1 MAQNGG
7 TRGAG
12 AEVAES
18 GDPSSQTVKPGVNPW
33 FIAAAVVLPAFME
46 VIDTSIASVCI
57 PHIAGSLSASNDEA
71 TWVLTFYLLSNAV
84 VLPASAWFSLRFGR
98 KRFLMA
104 SIVIFTMASFF
115 CGAAT
120 SLIAIL
126 IARLVQGAG
135 GGALQPL
142 SQAILTESFPPEKR
156 GMAMGLFGLGVVVA
170 PVLGPTLGGWLTDTY
185 SWRWAFY
192 INIPVGVLALIMISR
207 FIKDPP
213 YIEHAKVGK
222 LDSIGFGL
230 LAIWLGAMQIILD
243 RGQEDDWFGAIW
255 IRWTFALMVVT
266 FVAFIVSQLKRD
278 KPLVD
283 LTIFKNRNFTVGCI
297 LIFLFGAVIYGAVTL
312 LPLFYQTMMDYPATW
327 AGIAVSPRGLGSIVA
342 MPLVGFLVSK
352 VDPRY
357 LVSLGFGV
365 FGICSLVWG
374 TVTLQVSPW
383 SMLLPI
389 IISGFSLGLVF
400 VPLSTTTLG
409 DLPTESIGNGSG
421 LFNLLRNV
429 GGSVGISL
437 VNTILARH
445 EQLHRTELSR
455 HMAPMLPNV
464 QNALNN
470 FTQIFATQSGHADA
484 QVQAYG
490 MLQDLLSQQA
500 RLWSYVDD
508 FRYMALACFCCV
520 PVVWGLKRVR
530 GRAIAAH

>member
-1 MAQNGG
+1 MADAAQ
-7 TRGAG
+7 
-12 AEVAES
+12 VATQA
-18 GDPSSQTVKPGVNPW
+18 SSQNVRPEINPW
-33 FIAAAVVLPAFME
+33 FIAVAVVLPAFME

-71 TWVLTFYLLSNAV
+71 TWVLTFYLLSNAI

-104 SIVIFTMASFF
+104 SIVIFTLSSFF

-120 SLIAIL
+120 SLVAIL
-126 IARLVQGAG
+126 VARLIQGAG

-192 INIPVGVLALIMISR
+192 INIPFGIVALIMISR

-213 YIEHAKVGK
+213 YIEHAKAGK
-222 LDSIGFGL
+222 LDFIGFGL
-230 LAIWLGAMQIILD
+230 LAIWLGALQIILD

-255 IRWTFALMVVT
+255 IRWTFAIMVICLA
-266 FVAFIVSQLKRD
+266 AFIVWQLKQE

-283 LTIFKNRNFTVGCI
+283 LTIFRNRNFTIGCI
-297 LIFLFGAVIYGAVTL
+297 LIFLFGAVIYGAVTI
-312 LPLFYQTMMDYPATW
+312 LPLFYQTMMSYSATW
-327 AGIAVSPRGLGSIVA
+327 AGLAVSPRGLGSIVA
-342 MPLVGFLVSK
+342 MPLVGLLVSK
-352 VDPRY
+352 VDTRV
-357 LVSLGFGV
+357 LVSLGFAIFGV
-365 FGICSLVWG
+365 CSLIWG
-374 TVTLQVSPW
+374 TITLEVSPW
-383 SMLLPI
+383 SMLIPI

-400 VPLSTTTLG
+400 VPLSTVTLG
-409 DLPTESIGNGSG
+409 SLPPQSVGNGSG

-429 GGSVGISL
+429 GGSVGISV

-445 EQLHRTELSR
+445 QQLHRTELSH
-455 HMAPMLPNV
+455 HMAPMLPTV
-464 QNALNN
+464 QQALDSFAN
-470 FTQIFATQSGHADA
+470 TLATQSTDT
-484 QVQAYG
+484 QQQAYG
-490 MLQDLLSQQA
+490 MLDAALSQQA
-500 RLWSYVDD
+500 LLWSYVDD
-508 FRYMALACFCCV
+508 FRYMALACFVCV
-520 PVVWGLKRVR
+520 PVVWALKRVR